1 MSNPSAS
8 KITLAYCPETEA
20 GVPPVDERTSMFE
33 IDAFGGI
40 LLSGLQIHSIV
51 FRYIDPENEENGIL
65 RYVFSGS
72 PTPDLSKVKP
82 GDLIEVTN
90 SDFGYHDGIFEIKAV
105 NPDPFYT
112 NRLLVSEPGILDG
125 SKNDYGL
132 PIVPAIIKT
141 GYDSLYSNQPGI
153 FDNISP
159 GQQVRLSGFAD
170 SQNNGWFDVR
180 EVNDESAP
188 YELALNYKNRMKD
201 APSAEATLGAPPVY
215 IPIPLWGGGF
225 VLSGETDE
233 SAGQIA
239 RDDLQVKHGLLTGL
253 NNECTIEGKL
263 YWGAPVFD
271 LLESALTNNNG
282 WTAQQ
287 TQAGL
292 VLTVAVVNP
301 GPSETYTVTADAAGD
316 GWTDNFSVGQF
327 IRINGAGQSGL
338 NRNPYLK
345 ITDISTSGGSGA
357 HKITVENGSAL
368 TAETISSATVIRAK
382 TLRNG
387 TVKKTFSF
395 LQDYSGT
402 EGDPLRERFSHVLA
416 NGFELSTEIRNSVG
430 LNFPLLP
437 AGERDWNPQ
446 SDDTLPAHVYH
457 GGLAADP
464 VVVPYVGATTLVKED
479 NALRSVESLSITVAD
494 RYEAINAT
502 KNDVDENAYYPVGS
516 RPKPFEIT
524 GSATIQFTDT
534 SFMERFERQTSFWLD
549 KVLRERDDDGGRAFI
564 FSIPNARLTNCS
576 PDAAAFDAVRNLS
589 VDFRAAEYVNTDSDG
604 NSVSFMLQVSVFE

>member
-1 MSNPSAS
+1 MPIQGNPSAS
-8 KITLAYCPETEA
+8 LINIAYCAETTP
-20 GVPPVDERTSMFE
+20 GVPPTDDRSGTYAVTAHGTE
-33 IDAFGGI
+33 
-40 LLSGLQIHSIV
+40 LLSAGDVDTIAFVQV
-51 FRYIDPENEENGIL
+51 DPANSANGIV
-65 RYVFSGS
+65 RYTFTG
-72 PTPDLSKVKP
+72 TPDLSNIAP
-82 GDLIEVTN
+82 GDSMAVASSTGGN
-90 SDFGYHDGIFEIKAV
+90 HDGTFAVTAV
-105 NPDPFYT
+105 NKTGYSID
-112 NRLLVSEPGILDG
+112 VSEPGQLDG
-125 SKNDYGL
+125 TDDEAS
-132 PIVPAIIKT
+132 PSPAT
-141 GYDSLYSNQPGI
+141 GTVTTVGDRISVAAGVN
-153 FDNISP
+153 FDNISA
-159 GQQVRLSGFAD
+159 GQEVILSGFAD
-170 SQNNGWFDVR
+170 AQNNGGFDV
-180 EVNDESAP
+180 VSIDKTNDP
-188 YELALNYKNRMKD
+188 YILVFNEQGEMKT
-201 APSAEATLGAPPVY
+201 AAGATATVGCPPIY
-215 IPIPLWGGGF
+215 QGIPVWGGS
-225 VLSGETDE
+225 LTPTNEMDE
-233 SAGQIA
+233 SAGQIV
-239 RDDLQVKHGLLTGL
+239 RDDLQVKHNLLTGL
-253 NNECTIEGKL
+253 GNEGTIEGKL
-263 YWGAPVFD
+263 YAGTPVYDF
-271 LLESALTNNNG
+271 LESAMTNNNG

-287 TQAGL
+287 TQSGL

-301 GPSETYTVTADAAGD
+301 GPTETYTVTANAAGD
-316 GWTDNFSVGQF
+316 GWTANFSVGQF
-327 IRINGAGQSGL
+327 IRINGAEQVGL

-345 ITDISTSGGSGA
+345 ITDINTTGGSGT

-395 LQDYSGT
+395 LQDYYGT
-402 EGDPLRERFSHVLA
+402 EGDPVRERFSHVLA

-534 SFMERFERQTSFWLD
+534 SFMERFERQTSFSLD
-549 KVLRERDDDGGRAFI
+549 KLLREKDDDTGKAFI
-564 FSIPNARLTNCS
+564 FSIPNARLTNYS